1 MAINNAELE
10 TLALWI
16 NPLVQDED
24 SLSSFFVLRTTSGVI
39 VLQVEGRDGPSWD

>member
-1 MAINNAELE
+1 MAINHAELE

-24 SLSSFFVLRTTSGVI
+24 SLSPDFSYC
-39 VLQVEGRDGPSWD
+39 GRHLE